1 MGSMLSFEHHFA
13 DLWITPVAEHA
24 LVGASDFF
32 NLFSS
37 LKYFYDNSLIHHCQS
52 NKQAPQAPPSSARS
66 VSHRAPT
73 PAARAVW
80 CDSESS
86 GYGPI
91 SLARGGH
98 GRLRVCASE
107 LERRNEP
114 ASPPMS
120 ARAVSDSGLRGGCFS
135 SLVRAGG
142 LLCPHRSEILYAG
155 RRYYEQGLL
164 KYSRSHSQY
173 CFPSPRAPPM
183 STTPHHCCRFQ
194 CSCRSKN
201 WHTGREDYSKCVCSR
216 TCVLDLYFSQASY
229 VHPPGCQPG

>member
-1 MGSMLSFEHHFA
+1 MSSKWGTCSVFEHHFA
-13 DLWITPVAEHA
+13 DFWITPVAEHA

-32 NLFSS
+32 DFFSS
-37 LKYFYDNSLIHHCQS
+37 LKYFYDNSLVHHCLS
-52 NKQAPQAPPSSARS
+52 NKQAPQAPLSSARS

-120 ARAVSDSGLRGGCFS
+120 ARAVSDSGLRRGCFS
-135 SLVRAGG
+135 LLVPAGEF
-142 LLCPHRSEILYAG
+142 LYPHRSENWYTW
-155 RRYYEQGLL
+155 RRYYEKGVL
-164 KYSRSHSQY
+164 KVSRSHSQY
-173 CFPSPRAPPM
+173 FFLAARATYVEHTPARPPQKV
-183 STTPHHCCRFQ
+183 P
-194 CSCRSKN
+194 
-201 WHTGREDYSKCVCSR
+201 
-216 TCVLDLYFSQASY
+216 VLA
-229 VHPPGCQPG
+229 PI